1 MSKTLPGLGPAEIAP
16 LVNRDFDLGR
26 ARLGPEEYFVLT
38 RIDGRTSLRELVL
51 ISGFPEGQAL
61 TILRRLRQVGAMY
74 FPGEDPTRPPPPELD
89 FDSEPP
95 RPPVQIDE
103 DLLAEDVDLT
113 EEQKRVIL
121 TKHASIA
128 GGTYF
133 SVLEVHRDAGK
144 KALRAARD
152 KISMRFH
159 PDRPAYF
166 KKRLGSYRALLAQIF
181 EIANE
186 AFEVLSD
193 DAKREAYVQGLI
205 VATAAR
211 NGTPV
216 EHLAASDTG
225 PVAVRGSVG
234 PTGPTGNDRHKA
246 AQLFEEACHHQVTG
260 ELPLALSEFASAIAL
275 DPQPRYLRRA
285 AQAALRAQELRD
297 AEEYGKR
304 AAELDPQNAE
314 SHRVYGRVLRARGRL
329 DDARRA
335 LEEATRIDPGN
346 PHIAAE
352 LRALM
357 TPKGPEGGHG

>member
-74 FPGEDPTRPPPPELD
+74 LPGEDPARPPPPELD

-103 DLLAEDVDLT
+103 TLLAEDVDLT
-113 EEQKRVIL
+113 EEQKRTIL
-121 TKHASIA
+121 MKHASIA

-205 VATAAR
+205 FARAAR

-216 EHLAASDTG
+216 ENIAASDTG
-225 PVAVRGSVG
+225 PVAVRASSG
-234 PTGPTGNDRHKA
+234 PTGHDRQKA
-246 AQLFEEACHHQVTG
+246 ADIFEEACHHQVTG
-260 ELPLALSEFASAIAL
+260 EVPRALSEFATAIGL

-314 SHRVYGRVLRARGRL
+314 SHRVYGRVLRARGHL
-329 DDARRA
+329 DEARRA

-357 TPKGPEGGHG
+357 TPKEPEGGHG

>member
-1 MSKTLPGLGPAEIAP
+1 VAKTLPGLGPAEIAP
-16 LVNRDFDLGR
+16 LVNRDFDLGK
-26 ARLGPEEYFVLT
+26 ARLGQEEYFVLT
-38 RIDGRTSLRELVL
+38 RIDGRTSLRELIL

-74 FPGEDPTRPPPPELD
+74 FPGEDPARPPPPELD

-95 RPPVQIDE
+95 RPPAQIDE
-103 DLLAEDVDLT
+103 AILAEDVDLT
-113 EEQKRVIL
+113 DEQKRVIL
-121 TKHASIA
+121 TKYASLA

-166 KKRLGSYRALLAQIF
+166 KKRLGSYRSLLAQIF

-193 DAKREAYVQGLI
+193 DARRETYVLGL
-205 VATAAR
+205 VAAR
-211 NGTPV
+211 NGVPV
-216 EHLAASDTG
+216 DNAPASDTG
-225 PVAVRGSVG
+225 PVATRS
-234 PTGPTGNDRHKA
+234 PSDRQRA
-246 AQLFEEACHHQVTG
+246 ADLFEEACHHQVTG
-260 ELPLALSEFASAIAL
+260 ELPRALTEFASAISL

-314 SHRVYGRVLRARGRL
+314 SHRVYGRILRARGRL
-329 DDARRA
+329 DEAHRA
-335 LEEATRIDPGN
+335 LEEANRLDPGN

-357 TPKGPEGGHG
+357 RPNGPEGDHG

>member
-26 ARLGPEEYFVLT
+26 ARLGQEEYYVLT

-74 FPGEDPTRPPPPELD
+74 LPGEDPKRPPAPELD

-103 DLLAEDVDLT
+103 TLLAEDVDLT
-113 EEQKRVIL
+113 EEQKRLIL
-121 TKHASIA
+121 TKYASLA

-159 PDRPAYF
+159 PDRPLYF
-166 KKRLGSYRALLAQIF
+166 KKRLGSYRTLLAQIF

-186 AFEVLSD
+186 AFEILSD
-193 DAKREAYVQGLI
+193 ESKRDAYVQGLI
-205 VATAAR
+205 VARAAQ

-216 EHLAASDTG
+216 EQLAASDTG
-225 PVAVRGSVG
+225 PVAVRPPPSG
-234 PTGPTGNDRHKA
+234 PTPSDRQKA
-246 AQLFEEACHHQVTG
+246 ADLFEEACHHQVTG
-260 ELPLALSEFASAIAL
+260 ELPRALSEFASAIAI

-314 SHRVYGRVLRARGRL
+314 SHRVYGRILRARGRL
-329 DDARRA
+329 DEAQRA